1 MRRKLVFKL
10 AKVKDE
16 QKKHTMKATLLLTA
30 VQNGARRI
38 SMGFGFALAVMFLQF
53 NATAQDVNLGTANDF
68 AVLAYS
74 AVSSTGNTVI
84 TGGNVGL
91 YPDTLSSVTGFY
103 PPGIVNAPGIIEA
116 ANGDTLQAQKDLTTA
131 YNTATGLAPTKDL
144 TGQDLGGLT
153 LTPGVY
159 FFSSSA
165 GLTGQLT
172 LNDLGN
178 PDAVFVF
185 QIGSTLTTA
194 SGSSVVTINDPSTA
208 GISVFWQV
216 GSSATLGTGTDFEGS
231 ILANASITDN
241 GGSTVEGRLLAETGA
256 VTLNDTVIDVPPAEV
271 IGGGGGG
278 NVPDGGSTLLLL
290 GFGVLSLLA
299 FLEAGGR
306 SLILTQNRRAIS

>member
-1 MRRKLVFKL
+1 V
-10 AKVKDE
+10 
-16 QKKHTMKATLLLTA
+16 KATLLPTA
-30 VQNGARRI
+30 VQNGARQI
-38 SMGFGFALAVMFLQF
+38 PMVFGFALVVTFLQL
-53 NATAQDVNLGTANDF
+53 NANAQDVNLGTANNF
-68 AVLAYS
+68 AVLACS

-103 PPGIVNAPGIIEA
+103 PPGIVTAPGIIEA
-116 ANGDTLQAQKDLTTA
+116 ANGATLQAQNDLTAA
-131 YNTATGLAPTKDL
+131 YSQAAGLAPSSNL

-194 SGSSVVTINDPSTA
+194 SGSKVVTINDPSTA

-216 GSSATLGTGTDFEGS
+216 GSSATLGTGTSFEGS
-231 ILANASITDN
+231 ILANTSITDN

-271 IGGGGGG
+271 IGGGGGT
-278 NVPDGGSTLLLL
+278 NVPDGGTTLLLL

-299 FLEAGGR
+299 FFEAGGR
-306 SLILTQNRRAIS
+306 SLILTQDRRAIS

>member
-10 AKVKDE
+10 AKVKHE
-16 QKKHTMKATLLLTA
+16 QKEHTMKATLLPTA
-30 VQNGARRI
+30 VPNGARRI
-38 SMGFGFALAVMFLQF
+38 PMGTGFALAVMFLQL

-116 ANGDTLQAQKDLTTA
+116 ANGATLQAQNDSTTA
-131 YNTATGLAPTKDL
+131 YNQAAGLAPNGDL

-216 GSSATLGTGTDFEGS
+216 GSSATLGTGTSFEGS
-231 ILANASITDN
+231 ILANTTITDN

-256 VTLNDTVIDVPPAEV
+256 VTLNDTSITMTPAEV
-271 IGGGGGG
+271 IGEGGGG

-290 GFGVLSLLA
+290 GLGVLSLLA
-299 FLEAGGR
+299 SFEVGGR
-306 SLILTQNRRAIS
+306 SLILTHNRWTVS